1 MLYSFKELRMTP
13 AEWTTGREKAG
24 LTQVTAARSLG
35 VSQPYLSQLEKGL
48 RVASDSL
55 ARRAARLYKLPA
67 TALPL
72 PATQEVRDVSPN
84 DLQRRFAAL
93 GYPGFEH
100 VRSGEVTN
108 PAEAVLNVVVK
119 RDLDTRLVEAVPWVL
134 STYTDLD
141 WDWLRDHAK
150 LRNAQ
155 NRLGYLVWLAYRT
168 AYHTSDSTSRTLPAR
183 EGAVEVLSKW
193 RMELEE
199 ARLAGEGT
207 LCRDSMPE
215 REKTWLRKNRPEA
228 AVHWNLLTSLSA
240 DQLPYAQH

>member
-1 MLYSFKELRMTP
+1 MTA
-13 AEWTTGREKAG
+13 AEWTTGRGNAG

-48 RVASDSL
+48 RVASDGL
-55 ARRAARLYKLPA
+55 ARRAARVYKLPP
-67 TALPL
+67 TVLPL
-72 PATQEVRDVSPN
+72 PATQNVRDVSPN

-100 VRSGEVTN
+100 LRSGAANN
-108 PAEAVLNVVVK
+108 PAEAVLNAVVK

-134 STYTDLD
+134 SRYTDLD

-155 NRLGYLVWLAYRT
+155 NRLGYLVYLATST
-168 AYHTSDSTSRTLPAR
+168 APASM
-183 EGAVEVLSKW
+183 ADTLSKW
-193 RMELEE
+193 KMELEE
-199 ARLAGEGT
+199 SRLAGEGT